1 MDATQRRRAPWG
13 ARLCDRILFPAAGTY
28 LDSTSDLRL
37 DLHRSRSRV
46 PTCAR
51 AASTAATRPVEAIVS
66 GQTGVGLTSVVA
78 GDSSDSSDGEDYH
91 DADDGF
97 SHSTRGLTRSEAA
110 ALARLHRDIRRL
122 PPERR
127 LPLMAHAAT
136 DLDLL
141 RFLRVHGFDAT
152 RALSALS
159 ACVDWRARTPEVAD
173 PGWARHS
180 AIMSLGMSIVY
191 GTDREG
197 HPLWIVRPEL
207 HSPRN
212 SEACISCTFTLI
224 EHIIG
229 IMKPG
234 VYRCTV
240 VFDMKGF
247 GFANY
252 DVRWALTC
260 ISALRN
266 YYPERLAKAIVTSA
280 PLAFRALW
288 KAIQPFM
295 DAAMIARVL
304 ILNDDYMHQL
314 HQLIDPRFLPQ
325 RLGGTLR
332 VCNKTYGRVL
342 CAGGTQERAEHAALT
357 EGERHT
363 VTV

>member
-1 MDATQRRRAPWG
+1 MG
-13 ARLCDRILFPAAGTY
+13 M
-28 LDSTSDLRL
+28 
-37 DLHRSRSRV
+37 
-46 PTCAR
+46 
-51 AASTAATRPVEAIVS
+51 
-66 GQTGVGLTSVVA
+66 TSVVS
-78 GDSSDSSDGEDYH
+78 GDTSDSSDGEEYH

-97 SHSTRGLTRSEAA
+97 SHSTRGLTHPEAA

-122 PPERR
+122 PLERR
-127 LPLMAHAAT
+127 SALVAHAAT

-141 RFLRVHGFDAT
+141 RFLRVRDFDAR

-159 ACVDWRARTPEVAD
+159 ACVDWRAQTPEVAD

-191 GTDREG
+191 GTDREN

-212 SEACISCTFTLI
+212 SEACISCTYTLI
-224 EHIIG
+224 EHIITL
-229 IMKPG
+229 MKPG
-234 VYRCTV
+234 IYRCTV

-252 DVRWALTC
+252 DIRWALTC

-266 YYPERLAKAIVTSA
+266 YYPERLAKAIVTST

-288 KAIQPFM
+288 RAIQPFM

-304 ILNDDYMHQL
+304 LLDDDYMHQL
-314 HQLIDPRFLPQ
+314 HQLIEPCFLPQ

-332 VCNKTYGRVL
+332 FCSKSYGRVL
-342 CAGGTQERAEHAALT
+342 CAGGTQEQAELAALT
-357 EGERHT
+357 EGERET